1 MLSSLPGRSTA
12 KLLAGTTCGCREARP
27 APPRPGP
34 EAPRRPGPHAP
45 AEVPSEPR
53 APLRSRPRCQPGGAA
68 PARWLTLR
76 WLSPPSF
83 SPSLPPPASF
93 GCMAAARTEPLNSH
107 RSPPPPA
114 QRWSAPLPSPAPRD
128 ARTSCLLATAP
139 AIASGAPRMHSHPG
153 GAPRPPDPPRQ
164 LRYRSRPLTA
174 RARSRSPLRAADPAR
189 LPHLAPGRSARVL
202 LFRRCPSVPAL
213 PSRAGRAAVRV
224 SWRGCSSGCAAERRA
239 RGQLLPPGAAPPP
252 SARPASR
259 TAAGSPAPRAQRPR
273 PRLGGAARG

>member
-1 MLSSLPGRSTA
+1 MERAPALAGAPGRA
-12 KLLAGTTCGCREARP
+12 DLL
-27 APPRPGP
+27 
-34 EAPRRPGPHAP
+34 
-45 AEVPSEPR
+45 
-53 APLRSRPRCQPGGAA
+53 
-68 PARWLTLR
+68 
-76 WLSPPSF
+76 PPSN
-83 SPSLPPPASF
+83 
-93 GCMAAARTEPLNSH
+93 G
-107 RSPPPPA
+107 
-114 QRWSAPLPSPAPRD
+114 
-128 ARTSCLLATAP
+128 P

-153 GAPRPPDPPRQ
+153 GAPRPPDPPRH

-259 TAAGSPAPRAQRPR
+259 TAAGSPRAPSPAPAPTAR
-273 PRLGGAARG
+273 GAARG